1 MNAGSWRTPTP
12 SRRRSSITS
21 PATPSGVSFSTT
33 YATTTEFFLT
43 MNEPTPIP
51 TASDENRLIAERRG
65 KLAPLR
71 AEGIAY
77 PNDFQ
82 PDSQAAALP
91 AAYGTLQ
98 KDGLEQ
104 AGHQVKVAGRMML
117 KRVMGKASFATL
129 QDASGRIQIFLD
141 RNTVGEDV
149 YAAFKG
155 WDIGDIVAVEGRVFK
170 TNKGELSVHA
180 ATIRLLA
187 KSLRPLPDKFHG
199 VADQELRYRQRYVDL
214 IMTEETRR
222 TFIARSKAIGSIREY
237 MLEAG
242 FLEVETPMLHPIP
255 GGAAARPFVTHHN
268 ALDMDMYLRI
278 APELYLKRLIVG
290 GFERVFEVNRNFR
303 NEGVSPRHN
312 PEFTMMEFYAA
323 YTDYRWLMDFTEA
336 LIREAA
342 IAATG
347 SAVLEYQG
355 RTLDLS
361 QPFDRL
367 TICQAI
373 LKYAPEYNE
382 AQLQDADFLRQEL
395 RRLGADVDGPVLSRA
410 GLGALQL
417 ALFEETAEAKLWNPT
432 YIIDYPVEVSPL
444 ARASDSNPE
453 ITERFELFITGR
465 EIANGFSELNDPED
479 QAARFLKQVEAK
491 DAGDE
496 EAMYYDADYIRALEY
511 GIPPTGGCGM
521 GIDRL
526 VMLLTYS
533 PSIRDVI
540 LFPHL
545 RRED

>member
-1 MNAGSWRTPTP
+1 MTETTP
-12 SRRRSSITS
+12 TS
-21 PATPSGVSFSTT
+21 PA
-33 YATTTEFFLT
+33 
-43 MNEPTPIP
+43 I
-51 TASDENRLIAERRG
+51 DENHLIAERRG
-65 KLAPLR
+65 KLAKLR
-71 AEGIAY
+71 AEGVAY
-77 PNDFQ
+77 PNDFR
-82 PDSQAAALP
+82 PDARAADLHASYGEQDKEALAELATP
-91 AAYGTLQ
+91 
-98 KDGLEQ
+98 
-104 AGHQVKVAGRMML
+104 VKVAGRMML

-129 QDASGRIQIFLD
+129 QDSTGRVQVFLD
-141 RNTVGEDV
+141 KAKLGEDL
-149 YAAFKG
+149 YAQFKT
-155 WDIGDIVAVEGRVFK
+155 WDSGDILGVEGTVFK

-180 ATIRLLA
+180 STIKLLT

-214 IMTEETRR
+214 IMMEDTRR
-222 TFIARSKAIGSIREY
+222 TFIARSKAIGSLRQF
-237 MLEAG
+237 MLNAG

-255 GGAAARPFVTHHN
+255 GGAAAKPFVTHHN
-268 ALDMDMYLRI
+268 ALDMEMFLRI
-278 APELYLKRLIVG
+278 APELYLKRLVVG
-290 GFERVFEVNRNFR
+290 GFDRVFEVNRNFR

-323 YTDYRWLMDFTEA
+323 YTDYRWLMDFTES

-347 SAVLEYQG
+347 SAVLTYQEQP
-355 RTLDLS
+355 LDLS

-367 TICQAI
+367 TIAQAI
-373 LKYAPEYNE
+373 LKYAPSYT
-382 AQLQDADFLRQEL
+382 ATQLEDEDYLRTEL
-395 RRLGADVDGPVLSRA
+395 KRLGADVHGPVLARA

-417 ALFEETAEAKLWNPT
+417 ALFEETAEAKLWKPT

-444 ARASDSNPE
+444 ARASDTQAG

-479 QAARFLKQVEAK
+479 QAARFKAQVEAK

-496 EAMYYDADYIRALEY
+496 EAMFYDADYIRALEY
-511 GIPPTGGCGM
+511 GLPPTGGCGI

-526 VMLLTYS
+526 IMLLTDS

-545 RRED
+545 RPED